1 MNRLNLLV
9 LGMAL
14 VVGGCAAA
22 PEKPSAAPS
31 DAVASPTPASTAS
44 TATPTATAS
53 PDPWAE
59 DLAILDRG
67 VRSNHPDPFAIHPES
82 EWTAKLAALPVELAG
97 ATPEQQHVRLSELVG
112 LLDTHSFLA
121 PPFGFHA
128 YEVLPYRFSDGWFV
142 IRAKD
147 PSLIGSR
154 LVSIGGTPAEDV
166 EAALKPLMPSDNE
179 MGDLDGIEGPM
190 VYVEWLTGLG
200 IVDDPAAPGFVFE
213 KPDGT
218 QVMVDLSATDEAS
231 WAEELG
237 VIGDLVGSAPE
248 AVARRTEAAWTRLDK
263 PTKTLL
269 LSYNDYEEVLLPKA
283 IAAMRDALDDGSATR
298 VVLDMRYL
306 RGGNGSLAQPL
317 IDALASDPRIN
328 RPDGLTILIG
338 RENVSAG
345 TLTASLLDEQTQAI
359 FVGEPTPARAD
370 NFLCRC
376 QPIPLPNS
384 GFTLEV
390 PTYTRNTGDTRDA
403 IRPDIAMPLAS
414 ADFFASTDPVLDA
427 VLAGAG
433 S

>member
-1 MNRLNLLV
+1 MDDEAR
-9 LGMAL
+9 G
-14 VVGGCAAA
+14 A
-22 PEKPSAAPS
+22 PRRARRR
-31 DAVASPTPASTAS
+31 DT
-44 TATPTATAS
+44 
-53 PDPWAE
+53 
-59 DLAILDRG
+59 
-67 VRSNHPDPFAIHPES
+67 
-82 EWTAKLAALPVELAG
+82 
-97 ATPEQQHVRLSELVG
+97 EQQHVRLSELVG

-142 IRAKD
+142 VAAKD

-218 QVMVDLSATDEAS
+218 QVMVDLSSTDEAP
-231 WAEELG
+231 WADELG
-237 VIGDLVGSAPE
+237 VVGDLVGTAPE

-283 IAAMRDALDDGSATR
+283 IWAMRDALDDGSATR

-328 RPDGLTILIG
+328 RPGGLTILIG

-345 TLTASLLDEQTQAI
+345 TLTASLLDEQTQPV
-359 FVGEPTPARAD
+359 FVGEPTPAEAE
-370 NFLCRC
+370 NFLADASRSAAE
-376 QPIPLPNS
+376 LRVHARGPNRH
-384 GFTLEV
+384 GT
-390 PTYTRNTGDTRDA
+390 PATPRRYP
-403 IRPDIAMPLAS
+403 PDIAMPLAPPTS
-414 ADFFASTDPVLDA
+414 SPARTPSSTRSWPAPAPGRPVRRKRR
-427 VLAGAG
+427 
-433 S
+433 